1 MLGYYALAPVPG
13 MPAVSVGERHRVYKR
28 SAKGHRLTAGLTTVA
43 CLRRSHTC
51 TSANT
56 SEVGKHSCYNPGVR
70 VFMFPQADKALVSK
84 HASTSCFALA
94 SIMLKGEKI

>member
-1 MLGYYALAPVPG
+1 MMLGYYALAPVPG

-56 SEVGKHSCYNPGVR
+56 SEV
-70 VFMFPQADKALVSK
+70 
-84 HASTSCFALA
+84 
-94 SIMLKGEKI
+94 SIAVTTQGSECLCSLKRIRR